1 MFVLNLFP
9 QLQNNYIFLQG
20 SSFKKTNLKMKK
32 VILIAS
38 ILILSS
44 SLSAVANN
52 NKSIDKN
59 CINPNSIEIQNNLN
73 FKIADKELADDAIVI
88 LTKYQFKRKTT
99 GKSRIKNVQNFLKN
113 PEKKNIETA
122 VC

>member
-1 MFVLNLFP
+1 MN
-9 QLQNNYIFLQG
+9 
-20 SSFKKTNLKMKK
+20 K
-32 VILIAS
+32 VILITS
-38 ILILSS
+38 VLILTS
-44 SLSAVANN
+44 SLSAIANN

-59 CINPNSIEIQNNLN
+59 CSNPNSIALENNLD
-73 FKIADKELADDAIVI
+73 FKIADKELKDDALVI

-113 PEKKNIETA
+113 PEKKKTEIA